1 MKNEFKLFLRAFTV
15 IATLFFG
22 TAILHGPDANAA
34 SNLTGCVAG
43 QNVTQAASGGPMICA
58 KGATLTLSARAVNIA
73 TTGDVGLIAFPAGVT
88 KYQILNVFVTNCT
101 VTPVLAQPNVN
112 TAASGGGT
120 SVVDAGV
127 ITGASSSGIILPL
140 TLTTIAQTNA
150 FIATSLTVNMTVANV
165 AAGTCDFYATIKDLT

>member
-1 MKNEFKLFLRAFTV
+1 MKNFAKAYFAAWVMFAAVALSQN
-15 IATLFFG
+15 FG
-22 TAILHGPDANAA
+22 AEAA

-112 TAASGGGT
+112 TAAAGGGT